1 MPQSVRTEA
10 RYNGKSALNAV
21 LMAAYKVSN
30 IHEYQLEF
38 MKVTK
43 EKISLKK
50 KKDTSKFC

>member
-50 KKDTSKFC
+50 KKRHV